1 MHNFKSFLDEGKNDK
16 SIFHVIFMAGGPGSG
31 KSYIIDTLG
40 LKPLNYKIINSD
52 SAFELAMKKSLLDL
66 NMPAGQDYV
75 RDIVRGLA
83 KKTTMKQKGHAI
95 DGRLGMVID
104 GTGAKANAIK
114 KMADDFTKLGYETA
128 IVFIDTDE
136 QTALDRNNARERS
149 LRPSLV
155 TKMWKD
161 VQSNKSVFQ
170 SLFGKRFWVIDNS
183 ITESNPSAITKVY
196 SRIAA
201 WSSKLP
207 NNPQVKAWMDAQ

>member
-31 KSYIIDTLG
+31 KSYVSKKLG
-40 LKPLNYKIINSD
+40 LRALNFVDINSD

-66 NMPAGQDYV
+66 NMPAGQDYA

-83 KKTTMKQKGHAI
+83 KKTTMKKKGHAI

-114 KMADDFTKLGYETA
+114 KMVDDFTKLGYETA
-128 IVFIDTDE
+128 MVFVDTDE

-161 VQSNKSVFQ
+161 VQSNKSIFQ

-183 ITESNPSAITKVY
+183 TESDPSAITKVY
-196 SRIAA
+196 SKIAA

>member
-16 SIFHVIFMAGGPGSG
+16 AIFHVIFMAGGPGSG
-31 KSYIIDTLG
+31 KSYINKKLG
-40 LKPLNYKIINSD
+40 LRALNFVDINSD
-52 SAFELAMKKSLLDL
+52 SAFEQAMKKSLLDL
-66 NMPAGQDYV
+66 NMPAGQDYA

-83 KKTTMKQKGHAI
+83 KKTTMKKKGHAV

-114 KMADDFTKLGYETA
+114 KMVDDFTKLGYETA
-128 IVFIDTDE
+128 MVFVDTDE

-161 VQSNKSVFQ
+161 VQSNKSFFQ

-183 ITESNPSAITKVY
+183 TESNPSAITKVY

-207 NNPQVKAWMDAQ
+207 NNPQVKAWMDAN